1 MRWKNVYQVVDC
13 HAEGEVGKVL
23 TGGVFDVPGETMF
36 DKRNYL
42 MRHKDDIRRL
52 CLLEP
57 RGSVTH
63 TLSIVLPATHPDAQ
77 LGFVSATATEY
88 PIMSGSNV
96 IALATVLLET
106 GILPMSEP
114 CTRFVLEAPAGLIHV
129 SCRCAAG
136 KVQTVRFTNQPSFV
150 YYSDEQLEV
159 EGLGCIS
166 VDVAY
171 GGETF
176 VMVDAG
182 AIGLALEPSEARE
195 LCTIGE
201 AIKSAANDCLKV
213 QHPMNSQVTGIS
225 QVQFMGAVV
234 RNGSTLNSRNAVVLS
249 PGRLDR
255 SPSGTG
261 TSARLALMY
270 ARNEIAEGETFIHE
284 SLIGAR
290 LESRIERAVTEGPQ
304 AAIVASVE
312 GRAWI
317 TGLHQ
322 VGMDP
327 SDPFGAGFVLP
338 DTHAWTPGD
347 RGRHFF

>member
-36 DKRNYL
+36 DKRNFL
-42 MRHKDDIRRL
+42 MKHRDEIRRL

-57 RGSVTH
+57 RGSVTD

-88 PIMSGSNV
+88 PVMSGSNV

-106 GILPMSEP
+106 GILPMTEP
-114 CTRFVLEAPAGLIHV
+114 RTDFVLEAPAGLIRV
-129 SCRCAAG
+129 SCQCTAG
-136 KVQTVRFTNQPSFV
+136 KVLAVRFMNQPSFV
-150 YYSDEQLEV
+150 YYTDEQLDV
-159 EGLGCIS
+159 EGFGRIS
-166 VDVAY
+166 VDIAY

-176 VMVDAG
+176 AMVDAAALG
-182 AIGLALEPSEARE
+182 FALESSEARE
-195 LCTIGE
+195 ICTFGG
-201 AIKSAANDCLKV
+201 AVKRAANLRLKV
-213 QHPMNSQVTGIS
+213 QHPMNSQVTGIG
-225 QVQFMGAVV
+225 QVQFMGPVV
-234 RNGSTLNSRNAVVLS
+234 RDGSTLRSRNAVVLS

-255 SPSGTG
+255 SPCGTG
-261 TSARLALMY
+261 TCARLALMY
-270 ARNEIAEGETFIHE
+270 ARKEIAVGETFIHE

-290 LESRIERAVTEGPQ
+290 LESRIEGAVMEGPQ
-304 AAIVASVE
+304 NAIVASVE

-338 DTHAWTPGD
+338 DTHAWAPGD

>member
-36 DKRNYL
+36 DKRNFL
-42 MRHKDDIRRL
+42 MQHRDDIRRL

-57 RGSVTH
+57 RGSVTD
-63 TLSIVLPATHPDAQ
+63 TLSIVLPATHPEAQ
-77 LGFVSATATEY
+77 LGFVSATTTEY
-88 PIMSGSNV
+88 PVMSGSNV

-114 CTRFVLEAPAGLIHV
+114 RTEFVLEAPAGLIRV
-129 SCRCAAG
+129 SCRCVAG
-136 KVQTVRFTNQPSFV
+136 KVQSVRFTNQPSFV
-150 YYSDEQLEV
+150 YHSDERLDV
-159 EGLGCIS
+159 DGLGLIS

-176 VMVDAG
+176 VLVDAA

-195 LCTIGE
+195 LCVIGE
-201 AIKSAANDCLKV
+201 AIKCAANKRLQV
-213 QHPMNSQVTGIS
+213 QHPMNSQLTGIG
-225 QVQFMGAVV
+225 QVQFMGPVV
-234 RNGSTLNSRNAVVLS
+234 RDGSSLSSRNAVVLS

-255 SPSGTG
+255 SPCGTG

-270 ARNEIAEGETFIHE
+270 ARNEIAVGDTLIHE

-290 LESRIERAVTEGPQ
+290 LESRIERAVMEGPQ
-304 AAIVASVE
+304 SGVVTSVE

-327 SDPFGAGFVLP
+327 SDPFGAGFALH
-338 DTHAWTPGD
+338 DTHAWGPGD

>member
-36 DKRNYL
+36 DKRNFL
-42 MRHKDDIRRL
+42 MKHRDDIRRL

-57 RGSVTH
+57 RGSVTD

-77 LGFVSATATEY
+77 LGFVSATVTEY
-88 PIMSGSNV
+88 PVMSGSNV

-106 GILPMSEP
+106 GILPMNEP
-114 CTRFVLEAPAGLIHV
+114 RTDFVLEAPAGLIRV
-129 SCRCAAG
+129 SCQCNGG
-136 KVQTVRFTNQPSFV
+136 KVQSVRFTNQPSFV
-150 YYSDEQLEV
+150 YYTDEELDV
-159 EGLGCIS
+159 EGLGRIS

-182 AIGLALEPSEARE
+182 ALGLALEASEARE
-195 LCTIGE
+195 LCAVGE
-201 AIKSAANDCLKV
+201 AIKSAANSRLKV
-213 QHPMNSQVTGIS
+213 QHPMNSQVTGIG
-225 QVQFMGAVV
+225 QVQFMGPVA
-234 RNGSTLNSRNAVVLS
+234 RDGSIVTSRNAVVLS

-255 SPSGTG
+255 SPCGTG
-261 TSARLALMY
+261 TAARLALMY
-270 ARNEIAEGETFIHE
+270 ARKEIAEGETFIHE

-290 LESRIERAVTEGPQ
+290 LESRIERVVMEGPQ
-304 AAIVASVE
+304 IAVEASVE

-327 SDPFGAGFVLP
+327 SDPFGTGFVLP
-338 DTHAWTPGD
+338 DTHAWFPGD
-347 RGRHFF
+347 EGRHFF